1 MHPELENSIK
11 WCDYF
16 GFNLYFCLVLLKITY
31 VSFLS
36 TKVSEIFDM
45 TNSWVTFV
53 AQVIL
58 NIIF

>member
-1 MHPELENSIK
+1 
-11 WCDYF
+11 
-16 GFNLYFCLVLLKITY
+16 LKITY

-58 NIIF
+58 NIIFLTIPQILGKYQIN